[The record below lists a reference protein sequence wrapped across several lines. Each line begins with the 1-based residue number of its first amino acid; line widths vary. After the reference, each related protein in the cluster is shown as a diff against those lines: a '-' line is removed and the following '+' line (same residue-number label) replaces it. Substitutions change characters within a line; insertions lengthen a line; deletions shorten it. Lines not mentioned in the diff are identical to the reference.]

1 MKAIILQQRS
11 LEGVPSASGLSAT
24 DGGFFVVGDD
34 SPLLFKVDAQGN
46 VLERTQIFAS
56 EEERIPKAIKPDIE
70 SIARLGQ
77 DDGML
82 LFGSGSKI
90 PRRAGIVWIKPFE
103 MAQHFDASAFY
114 LAIIDACGITLDDLN
129 IEGAAC
135 DGWTLHLLNR
145 GGNHRVSLQAGDLV
159 RFLLGDGPVPS
170 ITCQAYTLPSVGGH
184 PAGFSGAAF
193 DSGSGRLIFCASIEA
208 TDNWID
214 DGQVLGSYVGWIDL
228 ADASGQVHIT
238 PVLDQAG
245 ATYLGKIEAV
255 EVVQRISPTHL
266 ELVAV
271 TDDDGGGSEFLR
283 IEFDWSV

>member
-1 MKAIILQQRS
+1 MKATILERKP

-24 DGGFFVVGDD
+24 EGGFFVVGDD
-34 SPLLFKVDAQGN
+34 SPVLFRIDATGEVQ
-46 VLERTQIFAS
+46 ERMQIFAS

-77 DDGML
+77 DDGIL

-114 LAIIDACGITLDDLN
+114 LRIIDACGITLDDLN

-145 GGNHRVSLQAGDLV
+145 GGNHRISLQAGELI
-159 RFLLGDGPVPS
+159 RFLQENGPVPNLQ
-170 ITCQAYTLPSVGGH
+170 CQSYTLPAVEGH
-184 PAGFSGAAF
+184 LAGFSGAAF
-193 DSGSGRLIFCASIEA
+193 HAPSGRLIFCASIEA

-214 DGQVLGSYVGWIDL
+214 DGAVLGSYIGWLDL
-228 ADASGQVHIT
+228 ADASGQVRIA
-238 PVLDQAG
+238 PVLEENGDIY
-245 ATYLGKIEAV
+245 TGKIEAV
-255 EVVQRISPTHL
+255 ELYLTLSTTRL

-271 TDDDGGGSEFLR
+271 TDDDKGGSEFLR
-283 IEFDWSV
+283 IDFDMAD